1 MKRLTLI
8 FIVFLTFTGIKSY
21 AQEVYG
27 IDVSYHQGDI
37 DWNAVANDGKVFAWV
52 KATEGYTYD
61 DPNFQDNMTNGQA
74 AGVVMGAYHFARPD
88 NNSATDEA
96 NHFLSVAGSYI
107 GDGFL
112 PPVLDLEDPPNVN
125 LQDLYTSSEL
135 TAWVQEWIDV
145 VVQNTGVEPII
156 YTNGNYANYLQ
167 SSLSSYGLWIAD
179 PDGDPSDPPSSS
191 TLGIWSDW
199 KFKQYSWSG
208 TVSGINT
215 SEVDLNVFN
224 GTTEEFEALIHS
236 SVPGP
241 ENDDCANAITL
252 QSSVDCN
259 SVLGTVNNAHSD
271 SGFDPGSCDAYS
283 GTPLGAGVF
292 YKFVATH
299 PAHTITIDPLGDLDA
314 VVVLY
319 HGNDCNN
326 LTEVQCEDTPGGG
339 GVTTIMNATGLTVG
353 DTYYIRVYDY
363 GSINASNGDF
373 NICITNANETSN
385 EDVYLS
391 GIQILNGTNFNGGDT
406 VIVKA
411 VQNYAGDSAN
421 VQPVVLKF
429 YLSEDCSLDST
440 DIFLSSKSSNINV
453 NNPSDTIIDTLIIPT
468 AVQPGNYHILFETDA
483 TNVVDEI
490 YENNNLECEAIV
502 IEGNTYD
509 DVYLTNLVLSSI
521 TPNPGDTLFTGVTL
535 NYVGTASDLLTVY
548 VDYFLSLDTTL
559 DANDIQLSENY
570 ANVSSSTPTSN
581 IGTAIVIPGNTT
593 PGTYYLILQADPENL
608 VFETNE
614 NNNLLIQQ
622 IVVQS
627 ASNLQLS
634 TLNTKIYPNP
644 ARNILNV
651 ESDLVIDKIVFFNS
665 TGKVVLKKDHLNT
678 QKAVIPL
685 NGMKNGVY
693 YVKIMTIKG
702 DISIKKIVKE

>member
-8 FIVFLTFTGIKSY
+8 FSVFLTFTNVKSY

-125 LQDLYTSSEL
+125 LQNLYTSSEL

-167 SSLSSYGLWIAD
+167 SSLNSYGLWIAD

-191 TLGIWSDW
+191 TLGNWNDW

-224 GTTEEFEALIHS
+224 GTTEEFENLIHS

-259 SVLGTVNNAHSD
+259 PVLGTVNHAHPD
-271 SGFDPGSCDAYS
+271 SGFAPGSCDAYS

-314 VVVLY
+314 VVILY

-391 GIQILNGTNFNGGDT
+391 GIQILNGTNFNGGDA

-411 VQNYAGDSAN
+411 VQNYDGNSAN
-421 VQPVVLKF
+421 VQPIVLKF

-490 YENNNLECEAIV
+490 YENNNLECEAIT
-502 IEGNTYD
+502 IDGNASD
-509 DVYLTNLVLSSI
+509 DIYLTNLVLSSI
-521 TPNPGDTLFTGVTL
+521 TANPGDTIFTGVTV
-535 NYVGTASDLLTVY
+535 NYVGSSSNLLTVY
-548 VDYFLSLDTTL
+548 VDYFLSQDNVL
-559 DANDIQLSENY
+559 DANDIQLSENFTTV
-570 ANVSSSTPTSN
+570 NSNITTSN
-581 IGTAIVIPGNTT
+581 IGDAVVIPENTV
-593 PGTYYLILQADPENL
+593 PGTYYLILQADPENTIY
-608 VFETNE
+608 ETNE
-614 NNNLLIQQ
+614 YNNTLTQQLLIQP
-622 IVVQS
+622 
-627 ASNLQLS
+627 ASNTSIS
-634 TLNTKIYPNP
+634 TVGIKIYPNP
-644 ARNILNV
+644 ILNILNV
-651 ESDLVIDKIVFFNS
+651 EASTVVDNIQIFNS
-665 TGKVVLKKDHLNT
+665 NGKLVLKKDKLNT
-678 QKAVIPL
+678 KKTVL
-685 NGMKNGVY
+685 HLSNLLSGVY
-693 YVKIMTIKG
+693 YIKITTIKG
-702 DISIKKIVKE
+702 FVSIRKIVKE